1 MPTAVGR
8 TKPPPSTQPLC
19 GGFPPKEWRSLLCT
33 PFDIVTIIIKF
44 MRLWVPQTHKLYRVY
59 LCTLNVCCRDVSLSL
74 DVTNLLNSGIKRYV
88 ELALSKRLFNFLPRN
103 NITLYMVVLAFF
115 YYLCVCNYL

>member
-1 MPTAVGR
+1 M
-8 TKPPPSTQPLC
+8 
-19 GGFPPKEWRSLLCT
+19 
-33 PFDIVTIIIKF
+33 
-44 MRLWVPQTHKLYRVY
+44 
-59 LCTLNVCCRDVSLSL
+59 CTLNVCCRDVSLSF

-88 ELALSKRLFNFLPRN
+88 ELALSKRLFKFLPRN